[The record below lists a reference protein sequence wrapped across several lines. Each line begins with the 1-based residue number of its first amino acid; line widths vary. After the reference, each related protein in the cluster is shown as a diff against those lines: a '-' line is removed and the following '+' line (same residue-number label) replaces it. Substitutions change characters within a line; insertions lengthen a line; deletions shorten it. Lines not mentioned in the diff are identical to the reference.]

1 LGGKNLEKNF
11 ENLGLE
17 NFERT
22 ASWLG
27 FMIEITPREEG
38 GNYSTQEGR
47 ANYSNNILLYVYFN
61 INIVY

>member
-1 LGGKNLEKNF
+1 
-11 ENLGLE
+11 
-17 NFERT
+17 
-22 ASWLG
+22 
-27 FMIEITPREEG
+27 MIEITPREEG